1 MELEFPHT
9 YARLLIFFKKVKNIL
24 YVCGLIY
31 IMNEISLIALFVFA
45 GWAIAIVKEDFEIQK
60 ILNKKILLGI
70 KLLALFF
77 LAMAYNTYLGYAG
90 RVDSFLNINF
100 YWLWLI
106 HFAWT
111 LLAAIILWYGEIWPA
126 GDAKFFILTSSCL
139 PLINPFIKTF
149 PHYLFLSLLIN
160 IFVVAALFALINY
173 VSEGIR
179 QASPSDF
186 FNAQWR
192 AFQGRARALSA
203 QGGLKKFYIFFYAI
217 NIGFVFL
224 LHQIFAMEL
233 KDTFGKIIL
242 RTEIVYFILFFLWE
256 KVADNFRSKK
266 WVYISL
272 AAYGIYF
279 ILGYF
284 LFPYRLMEL
293 LMVALMNVL
302 KFSVILFVGRYM
314 FEFIMEQKDTYFAEA
329 RELKP
334 HMVLSSKMLR
344 TLRGNP
350 VFEGAF
356 DDCFKDGL
364 TAEQIDILKDWL
376 DKLKV
381 EKPKVEII
389 KGRPFALW
397 IFAGAAVF
405 LIFNNNLVEMS
416 GIFGK

>member
-1 MELEFPHT
+1 MN
-9 YARLLIFFKKVKNIL
+9 NIS
-24 YVCGLIY
+24 I
-31 IMNEISLIALFVFA
+31 IALIVFA
-45 GWAIAIVKEDFEIQK
+45 GWAITVVKEDFEIQK

-70 KLLALFF
+70 KLFALFF
-77 LAMAYNTYLGYAG
+77 LAMAYNTYLGYTG
-90 RVDSFLNINF
+90 QTDSFLKANF
-100 YWLWLI
+100 YGLSFI
-106 HFAWT
+106 HFFWT

-126 GDAKFFILTSSCL
+126 GDAKFFILISSCL

-160 IFVVAALFALINY
+160 VFVVAALFAFVNY

-186 FNAQWR
+186 FSAQWQALRER
-192 AFQGRARALSA
+192 ALALSA
-203 QGGLKKFYIFFYAI
+203 QGGVKKFYIFFYAI
-217 NIGFVFL
+217 NIGFIFL

-233 KDTFGKIIL
+233 KNTFGKIIL
-242 RTEIVYFILFFLWE
+242 RTEIIYFVLFFLWE
-256 KVADNFRSKK
+256 KVAENFRSRK

-272 AAYGIYF
+272 VAYGLYF
-279 ILGYF
+279 IFGYF

-293 LMVALMNVL
+293 LMIALMNVL

-314 FEFIMEQKDTYFAEA
+314 FEFIMEKKDTYFIEA
-329 RELKP
+329 QELKP
-334 HMVLSSKMLR
+334 HMVLSSQMMR
-344 TLRGNP
+344 TLRGNS

-376 DKLKV
+376 GKLKV

-397 IFAGAAVF
+397 IFVGAVVF
-405 LIFNNNLVEMS
+405 LIFNNNIVDIL
-416 GIFGK
+416 GIFKR